1 MTPRQLA
8 PRARAALRK
17 AADAS
22 IKARQRSYFKPWEKV
37 SLYGV
42 ATPQVSGI
50 EGGLYQL
57 VRTEWRYAD
66 AVAFCDLLMRDRYI
80 ESKSLGLM
88 LLARYRRSY
97 PEALLR
103 HVKGWLARNF
113 CDNWAVTDQLSTQ
126 IVSIL
131 IDRFPKLSD
140 TVESWSHSPNLWLRR
155 ASAVSF
161 VKPAG
166 KGRYLEHAYRIATVM
181 LPDSHDLIHKACGWL
196 LREAGKSDAARLE
209 RYLLEHGSAIPRT
222 TVRYAIERFPES
234 KRQRILQKTRSAQA
248 KPGIAVWKG

>member
-8 PRARAALRK
+8 SRARAALRK
-17 AADAS
+17 AADARV
-22 IKARQRSYFKPWEKV
+22 KERQRSYFKPWEKV

-42 ATPQVSGI
+42 ATPEVSGI
-50 EGGLYQL
+50 ERGLYQL

-66 AVAFCDLLMRDRYI
+66 AVAFCDLLVRDRYI

-88 LLARYRRSY
+88 LLARYHRHY

-103 HVKGWLARNF
+103 HVKRWLANDF

-126 IVSIL
+126 IVSIV
-131 IDRFPKLSD
+131 IDKFPKLAE
-140 TVESWSHSPNLWLRR
+140 TVESWSNSPNRWLRR
-155 ASAVSF
+155 ASAVSL

-166 KGRYLEHAYRIATVM
+166 KGRYLEHAYRIATVL
-181 LPDSHDLIHKACGWL
+181 LPDAHDLIHKACGWL

-209 RYLLEHGSAIPRT
+209 RYLLEHRSAIPRT

-234 KRQRILQKTRSAQA
+234 KRRRILQKTRSAEA
-248 KPGIAVWKG
+248 KSGSTVWKG